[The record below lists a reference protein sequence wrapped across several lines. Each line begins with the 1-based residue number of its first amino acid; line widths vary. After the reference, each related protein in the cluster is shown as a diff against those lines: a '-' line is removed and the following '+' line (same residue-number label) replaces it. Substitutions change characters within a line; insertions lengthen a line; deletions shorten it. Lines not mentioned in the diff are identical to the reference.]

1 MPNDDFKPSA
11 TVDEAIERYTAI
23 VDSRIA
29 QLTKQRDDLALCLY
43 DFVQGFERGYYV
55 ASIGRLPAFM
65 GVLNRAQAALLNSEV
80 LHHLETAAANRIT
93 EHGTDP
99 GTP

>member
-11 TVDEAIERYTAI
+11 TVDEAIERYTA
-23 VDSRIA
+23 VVEGRIA

-55 ASIGRLPAFM
+55 AAIGRLPAFT
-65 GVLNRAQAALLNSEV
+65 GVLNRAQAALLNNEV
-80 LHHLETAAANRIT
+80 LHHLETAVAIRMI

-99 GTP
+99 GTT